1 MIISSRAI
9 ADQLQDEELRRELQA
24 AQQAER
30 AILRKLL
37 MHVPE
42 DVQLTALEKLDPDE
56 VRVLSQMLYD

>member
-9 ADQLQDEELRRELQA
+9 ADQLQDEELRRELQT

-42 DVQLTALEKLDPDE
+42 DAQLVALQQLDPDE
-56 VRVLSQMLYD
+56 VRVLSQLLYD